1 MTTQPTNMINI
12 HPRQAGARTVR
23 IAVVAF
29 VALVLTTLLVPAP
42 ASAQEAHPAPGW
54 EFQKGFAQVFENGA
68 VAADQSIASQAGAE
82 ILRAGGNAVDA
93 AVATSL
99 TLSVVRP
106 YSCGIGGGGF
116 MIVHLVDH
124 PTHPPIDV
132 AINYREQCPGAYG
145 PDYFEKCDLAG
156 LGPHTSTH
164 GGRAVAIPGT
174 VAGLLHALERY
185 GTMSR
190 EQVFAPAIRAAEQGF
205 LVDEHFMTS
214 IREPEVMGFL
224 QDDAARQSLFS
235 FLWKRFLKE
244 GSVKLGDRITLPEQA
259 EALRII
265 ARDGADAFYKGVIA
279 EAVVKASRGAGG
291 EMTLAD
297 LASFK
302 VVEAEPLRA
311 EFMGRRLMMMPPP
324 SSGGIAVAQVFEMLE
339 SRPEL
344 TRGGINNA
352 PYIHAVAEA
361 FKHAFADRARY
372 VADPAFVRVPTDKL
386 LAPAY
391 IRSLAARIDP
401 TRTLGA
407 EEYGGQE
414 PIGRA
419 PVGQL
424 PEDHGTS
431 HLCVVD
437 AKGNAVACTETIN
450 LIFGSLVCA
459 EPYGFILNNEMD
471 DFVTR
476 RGAANAFGLVE
487 SERNMPAP
495 GKRPLSCMS
504 PMIAVDKEGVALVAG
519 AAGGPRIIT
528 STVQVALN
536 VLQWDLTAE
545 HATAM
550 PRFHHQWTPNTL
562 QMEESLRGGSA
573 EQELARLGHEITT
586 RKAVGN
592 AQVIRRAKQGKG
604 YEAACDPRKGGTPAG
619 Y

>member
-1 MTTQPTNMINI
+1 MTTHRTNPVHQPPTI
-12 HPRQAGARTVR
+12 PRPVLPRVL
-23 IAVVAF
+23 AF
-29 VALVLTTLLVPAP
+29 VLAAFTILLPAR
-42 ASAQEAHPAPGW
+42 SLAQVKGF
-54 EFQKGFAQVFENGA
+54 EFQKGFAKVFENGA
-68 VAADQSIASQAGAE
+68 VAADHSIASLAGAE

-116 MIVHLVDH
+116 MIVRLVDH
-124 PTHPPIDV
+124 PTHPPVDI

-185 GTMSR
+185 GTMTR
-190 EQVFAPAIRAAEQGF
+190 EQVFAPAIRAAEEGF
-205 LVDEHFMTS
+205 LVDEHYATS

-224 QDDAARQSLFS
+224 KDRPDRQAQFS
-235 FLWKRFLKE
+235 FIWNRFLSRGE
-244 GSVKLGDRITLPEQA
+244 IRVGDRVRLPEQA
-259 EALRII
+259 EALRLI
-265 ARDGADAFYKGVIA
+265 ARDGTDAFYKGPIA
-279 EAVVKASRGAGG
+279 ESIVKAVGLAGG

-297 LASFK
+297 LESFK

-344 TRGGINNA
+344 TRSGVNST
-352 PYIHAVAEA
+352 PYVHAVAEA
-361 FKHAFADRARY
+361 LKHAFADRARY
-372 VADPAFVRVPTDKL
+372 VADPAFVPVPTDKL

-391 IRSLAARIDP
+391 IRALANRIDP
-401 TRTLGA
+401 TRTLEA
-407 EEYGGQE
+407 SQYGGQE
-414 PIGRA
+414 P
-419 PVGQL
+419 VDQL

-437 AKGNAVACTETIN
+437 SKGNAVACTETIN
-450 LIFGSLVCA
+450 LIFGSLTCA

-476 RGAANAFGLVE
+476 RGTANAFGLVE
-487 SERNMPAP
+487 SEKNMPSP

-504 PMIAVDKEGVALVAG
+504 PMIAVDEKGVALVAG

-536 VLQWDLTAE
+536 VLQWNLPAE
-545 HATAM
+545 QAMLM

-562 QMEESLRGGSA
+562 QMEESLRGGA
-573 EQELARLGHEITT
+573 TAQELAKLGHEVTT

-592 AQVIRRAKQGKG
+592 AQLIRRAKDTKG
-604 YEAACDPRKGGTPAG
+604 YEAACDPRKGGLPAG
-619 Y
+619 H

>member
-1 MTTQPTNMINI
+1 MQIGVLACVLAAITILLP
-12 HPRQAGARTVR
+12 ARV
-23 IAVVAF
+23 F
-29 VALVLTTLLVPAP
+29 
-42 ASAQEAHPAPGW
+42 AQVEGF
-54 EFQKGFAQVFENGA
+54 EFKKGFSQVFENGA
-68 VAADQSIASQAGAE
+68 VAADHSIASQAGAE

-124 PTHPPIDV
+124 PSHPPIDI

-156 LGPHTSTH
+156 LGEHTSTH

-185 GTMSR
+185 GTMTR
-190 EQVFAPAIRAAEQGF
+190 EQVFAPAIRAAEEGF
-205 LVDEHFMTS
+205 LVDEHYAIS

-224 QDDAARQSLFS
+224 KDRPDRQAQFA
-235 FLWKRFLKE
+235 FIWNRFLSRGEIK
-244 GSVKLGDRITLPEQA
+244 VGDRVRLPEQA
-259 EALRII
+259 EALRLI
-265 ARDGADAFYKGVIA
+265 ARDGKDAFYKVPIA
-279 EAVVKASRGAGG
+279 ESIVRAVRLAGG

-297 LASFK
+297 LEDFR
-302 VVEAEPLRA
+302 VVEAEPLHA
-311 EFMGRRLMMMPPP
+311 DFMGRRLMMMPPP
-324 SSGGIAVAQVFEMLE
+324 SSGGIAVAQVFDMLE

-344 TRGGINNA
+344 TRGGVNSV
-352 PYIHAVAEA
+352 PYIHAVTEA
-361 FKHAFADRARY
+361 MKHAFADRARY
-372 VADPAFVRVPTDKL
+372 VADPAFVPVPTDKL

-391 IRSLAARIDP
+391 IRALASRIDP
-401 TRTLGA
+401 TRTLEA
-407 EEYGGQE
+407 SQYGGQE
-414 PIGRA
+414 PA
-419 PVGQL
+419 DQL

-437 AKGNAVACTETIN
+437 SKGNAVACTETIN
-450 LIFGSLVCA
+450 LIFGSLTCA

-476 RGAANAFGLVE
+476 RGTANAFGLVE
-487 SERNMPAP
+487 SEKNMPSP

-504 PMIAVDKEGVALVAG
+504 PMIAVDEQGVALVAG

-536 VLQWDLTAE
+536 VLQWDLPAE
-545 HATAM
+545 QAMLM
-550 PRFHHQWTPNTL
+550 PRFHHQWTPNKL
-562 QMEESLRGGSA
+562 QMEESLRGGA
-573 EQELARLGHEITT
+573 TEQELAKLGHEVTS

-592 AQVIRRAKQGKG
+592 AQLIRRAKNTKG
-604 YEAACDPRKGGTPAG
+604 YEAACDPRKGGLPAG
-619 Y
+619 H

>member
-1 MTTQPTNMINI
+1 MTTPRTNPLRRRP
-12 HPRQAGARTVR
+12 HSPGPGVLACLLLA
-23 IAVVAF
+23 
-29 VALVLTTLLVPAP
+29 LTTLLLPARTL
-42 ASAQEAHPAPGW
+42 AQVEGF
-54 EFQKGFAQVFENGA
+54 ELKKGFAKVFENGA
-68 VAADQSIASQAGAE
+68 VAADHSIASQAGAE

-93 AVATSL
+93 AVATSF

-124 PTHPPIDV
+124 PTHPPIDI
-132 AINYREQCPGAYG
+132 AINYREQCPAAYG

-156 LGPHTSTH
+156 LGEHTSTH

-185 GTMSR
+185 GTMTR
-190 EQVFAPAIRAAEQGF
+190 EQVFAPAIRAAEEGF
-205 LVDEHFMTS
+205 LVDEHYVTS

-224 QDDAARQSLFS
+224 KDRPDRQELFA
-235 FLWKRFLKE
+235 FIWNRFLNRGE
-244 GSVKLGDRITLPEQA
+244 VKLGDRVRLPEQA
-259 EALRII
+259 EALRLI
-265 ARDGADAFYKGVIA
+265 ARDGKDAFYKGPLA
-279 EAVVKASRGAGG
+279 EAMVKAVRLAGG

-297 LASFK
+297 LEGFK

-324 SSGGIAVAQVFEMLE
+324 SSGGIAVAQVFDMLE

-344 TRGGINNA
+344 TRSGANSVS
-352 PYIHAVAEA
+352 YIHGVTEA
-361 FKHAFADRARY
+361 LKHAFADRARY
-372 VADPAFVRVPTDKL
+372 VADPAFVPVPTDKL

-391 IRSLAARIDP
+391 IRALANRIDP
-401 TRTLGA
+401 TRTLDA
-407 EEYGGQE
+407 VQYGGQE
-414 PIGRA
+414 PVNQI
-419 PVGQL
+419 

-437 AKGNAVACTETIN
+437 SKGNAVACTETIN

-476 RGAANAFGLVE
+476 RGTANAFGLVE
-487 SERNMPAP
+487 SEKNMPSP

-504 PMIAVDKEGVALVAG
+504 PIIAVDDHGVALVAG

-536 VLQWDLTAE
+536 VLQWDLSAE
-545 HATAM
+545 QAM
-550 PRFHHQWTPNTL
+550 LLPRFHHQWTPNTL
-562 QMEESLRGGSA
+562 QMEASLRGGA
-573 EQELARLGHEITT
+573 TEQELVKLGHEVTT

-592 AQVIRRAKQGKG
+592 AQLIRRAKNSKG
-604 YEAACDPRKGGTPAG
+604 YEAACDPRKGGLPAG
-619 Y
+619 H

>member
-1 MTTQPTNMINI
+1 MTILLP
-12 HPRQAGARTVR
+12 
-23 IAVVAF
+23 
-29 VALVLTTLLVPAP
+29 ALAL
-42 ASAQEAHPAPGW
+42 AQVEGF
-54 EFQKGFAQVFENGA
+54 EFKKGFAQVFENGA
-68 VAADQSIASQAGAE
+68 VAADHSIASQAGAE

-124 PTHPPIDV
+124 PSHPPIDV

-145 PDYFEKCDLAG
+145 PDYFEQCDLAG
-156 LGPHTSTH
+156 LGPETSTH

-185 GTMSR
+185 GTMTR
-190 EQVFAPAIRAAEQGF
+190 AQVFAPAIRAAEEGF
-205 LVDEHFMTS
+205 PVDEHYAIS

-224 QDDAARQSLFS
+224 KDRPDRQAQFG
-235 FLWKRFLKE
+235 FIWNRFLGRGEIK
-244 GSVKLGDRITLPEQA
+244 VGDRVRLPEQA
-259 EALRII
+259 EALRLI
-265 ARDGADAFYKGVIA
+265 ARDGKDAFYKGAIA
-279 EAVVKASRGAGG
+279 ESIVKAVRLAGG
-291 EMTLAD
+291 ELTLAE
-297 LASFK
+297 LEGFN
-302 VVEAEPLRA
+302 VVEAEPLRS

-324 SSGGIAVAQVFEMLE
+324 SSGGIAIAQVFDMLE

-344 TRGGINNA
+344 TRSGANSV
-352 PYIHAVAEA
+352 PYIHAVTEA

-372 VADPAFVRVPTDKL
+372 VADPAFVPVPTDKL

-391 IRSLAARIDP
+391 IRSLADRIDP
-401 TRTLGA
+401 AKTLDVS
-407 EEYGGQE
+407 EYGGQE
-414 PIGRA
+414 P
-419 PVGQL
+419 VDQL

-437 AKGNAVACTETIN
+437 SKGNAVACTETIN

-476 RGAANAFGLVE
+476 RGTANAFGLVE
-487 SERNMPAP
+487 SEKNMPSP

-504 PMIAVDKEGVALVAG
+504 PVIAVDESGVALVAG

-536 VLQWDLTAE
+536 VLRWDLPAE
-545 HATAM
+545 QAM
-550 PRFHHQWTPNTL
+550 LLPRFHHQWTPNKL
-562 QMEESLRGGSA
+562 QMEDSLRGGA
-573 EQELARLGHEITT
+573 TEQELVKLGHEVTT

-592 AQVIRRAKQGKG
+592 AQLIRRARGTKG
-604 YEAACDPRKGGTPAG
+604 YEAACDPRKGGLPAG
-619 Y
+619 H

>member
-1 MTTQPTNMINI
+1 MTIHRTNPV
-12 HPRQAGARTVR
+12 HPRPTGRPPVQVGVLACVLAAITILLPARTH
-23 IAVVAF
+23 
-29 VALVLTTLLVPAP
+29 
-42 ASAQEAHPAPGW
+42 AQVKGF

-68 VAADQSIASQAGAE
+68 VAADHSIASQAGAE

-99 TLSVVRP
+99 ALSVVRP

-124 PTHPPIDV
+124 PTHPPIDI
-132 AINYREQCPGAYG
+132 AINYREQCPGAYMS
-145 PDYFEKCDLAG
+145 DYYEKCDLAG
-156 LGPHTSTH
+156 LGEHTSTH

-185 GTMSR
+185 GTMTR
-190 EQVFAPAIRAAEQGF
+190 AQVFAPAIRAAEEGF
-205 LVDEHFMTS
+205 LVDEHYATS

-224 QDDAARQSLFS
+224 KDRPDRQAQFS
-235 FLWKRFLKE
+235 FIWNRFLSRGEIK
-244 GSVKLGDRITLPEQA
+244 VGDRVRLPEQA
-259 EALRII
+259 EALRLI
-265 ARDGADAFYKGVIA
+265 ARDGRDAFYKGPIA
-279 EAVVKASRGAGG
+279 ESIVKAVRLAGG

-297 LASFK
+297 LENFK
-302 VVEAEPLRA
+302 VAEAEPLRA

-339 SRPEL
+339 LRPEL
-344 TRGGINNA
+344 TRSGLNST
-352 PYIHAVAEA
+352 PYIHAVTEA
-361 FKHAFADRARY
+361 LKHAFADRARY
-372 VADPAFVRVPTDKL
+372 VADPAFVPVPTDSL
-386 LAPAY
+386 LAPGY
-391 IRSLAARIDP
+391 IRSLASRIDP
-401 TRTLGA
+401 SRTLEA
-407 EEYGGQE
+407 SQYGGQE
-414 PIGRA
+414 P
-419 PVGQL
+419 VDQL

-437 AKGNAVACTETIN
+437 SKGNAVACTETIN

-459 EPYGFILNNEMD
+459 EPFGFILNNEMD

-476 RGAANAFGLVE
+476 RGTANAFGLVE
-487 SERNMPAP
+487 SEKNMPSP

-504 PMIAVDKEGVALVAG
+504 PIIAVDEKGVALVAG

-536 VLQWDLTAE
+536 VLQWNLPAE
-545 HATAM
+545 QAMLM

-562 QMEESLRGGSA
+562 QMEASLRGGA
-573 EQELARLGHEITT
+573 TAQELAKLGHEVTT

-592 AQVIRRAKQGKG
+592 AQLIRRAKDTKG
-604 YEAACDPRKGGTPAG
+604 YEAACDPRKGGLPAG
-619 Y
+619 H